1 MIPPNFS
8 TPCGA
13 FEARAGQWR
22 GRMQYPRFTLIAVAF
37 TATLFGCSKPAEPT
51 AAKPAAAPAPNLE
64 GAWSGVMTTRDN
76 DFWRVEDW
84 ACFNGCTDKTVAQ
97 IRELLND
104 PANDKLPVM
113 ALVGRTWGMS
123 RAEMKSRLTP
133 PSLEIFEKIN
143 DETDPTLNCEPYGFA
158 REIVNALPIK
168 ISKEG
173 ANLVID
179 YEEWSQ
185 TRTIYMDGRDH
196 PTEIT
201 PTMMGH
207 SIGHFDNGALVV
219 DTVALAPDIFY
230 PAYSGGGYS
239 EQAHAVERY
248 TVAEDPR
255 RLEVEV
261 TIEDP
266 KMLKE
271 PYKFRKVWLHT
282 PDLELVHDSCKDYPT
297 KP

>member
-1 MIPPNFS
+1 MPY
-8 TPCGA
+8 A
-13 FEARAGQWR
+13 
-22 GRMQYPRFTLIAVAF
+22 RFTLIAVAF
-37 TATLFGCSKPAEPT
+37 AATLGGCSKPAEPT
-51 AAKPAAAPAPNLE
+51 AAKSAAPTAAPAPSLE

-84 ACFNGCTDKTVAQ
+84 GCFNGCTDKTVAQ
-97 IRELLND
+97 LRELLND
-104 PANDKLPVM
+104 PANDKLPVF
-113 ALVGRTWGMS
+113 ALIGRSWGMA
-123 RAEMKSRLTP
+123 REEMKSHLTP
-133 PSLEIFEKIN
+133 PSLEIFDKIN

-168 ISKEG
+168 ISKDG
-173 ANLVID
+173 ANLVIE
-179 YEEWSQ
+179 YEEWSEK
-185 TRTIYMDGRDH
+185 RTIYMDGSDH
-196 PTEIT
+196 PKEIT

-207 SIGHFDNGALVV
+207 STGRYDNGALVV

-239 EQAHAVERY
+239 EQAHATERY
-248 TVAEDPR
+248 TVAESPR
-255 RLEVEV
+255 RLQVEV

-266 KMLKE
+266 KMLTE
-271 PYKFRKVWLHT
+271 PYTFRKVWLHT

>member
-1 MIPPNFS
+1 MQHARV
-8 TPCGA
+8 TPWLLSLA
-13 FEARAGQWR
+13 A
-22 GRMQYPRFTLIAVAF
+22 AF
-37 TATLFGCSKPAEPT
+37 TATLCGCSKPAEPT
-51 AAKPAAAPAPNLE
+51 AATAAPPAAAPLDLQ

-97 IRELLND
+97 IRALVDD
-104 PANDKLPVM
+104 PANEHIPVM
-113 ALVGRTWGMS
+113 GLVGMSWGMA
-123 RAEMKSRLTP
+123 REEMKSRLTP

-158 REIVNALPIK
+158 REIVNALPIRIRK
-168 ISKEG
+168 DG
-173 ANLVID
+173 VNLVID

-185 TRTIYMDGRDH
+185 TRTVYMDGREH
-196 PTEIT
+196 PKDLQ

-207 SIGHFDNGALVV
+207 SIGRYDNGALVV
-219 DTVALAPDIFY
+219 DTVGLAPDIFY

-255 RLEVEV
+255 RLLVEV
-261 TIEDP
+261 TIDDP

-271 PYKFRKVWLHT
+271 PYTFKKTWLHT
-282 PDLELVHDSCKDYPT
+282 PNLELVHDSCKDYPT